1 MKKRERSL
9 HSWWSFNICPRS
21 YQQIK
26 VNCPAFLTDCHISHP
41 CLLRSQPKTQDSE
54 VVHHHR
60 SPPSGTNSLPLLPS
74 KSFQYSLWNHYTHR
88 ELHPLLWRFSS
99 SADLHRNL
107 ALLKWFCVSSSLLK
121 RPYISWI
128 PWPQKQEA
136 CAPCSSPQPPVHV
149 FSFLL
154 ETLESR
160 WTHAAQPARR
170 SLSCPSSLMEDFS
183 SWLSLPLS
191 SFITDLFSSW
201 LSQLQ

>member
-1 MKKRERSL
+1 MWKKQRSL

-26 VNCPAFLTDCHISHP
+26 KGKLPSFLNRLSPHLPSLFTSVTAKDPRLWGCPSSP
-41 CLLRSQPKTQDSE
+41 E
-54 VVHHHR
+54 VHLA
-60 SPPSGTNSLPLLPS
+60 GTIPLPLLPS

-99 SADLHRNL
+99 SANLHRNL
-107 ALLKWFCVSSSLLK
+107 ALLKWFCVSSAFSRGLISPGFPDLKAESMCSLF
-121 RPYISWI
+121 IT
-128 PWPQKQEA
+128 
-136 CAPCSSPQPPVHV
+136 QPPVHV

-160 WTHAAQPARR
+160 WTHAAAQPARR

-183 SWLSLPLS
+183 SLTQS
-191 SFITDLFSSW
+191 SSE
-201 LSQLQ
+201 